1 MSALCLL
8 SSYVHT
14 TAAIVDSR
22 MVFAQK
28 WLKRK
33 QLKRGGLFAAPSDLL
48 LTGTKDES
56 TVMVMRG
63 VAAQLAFC
71 TLPPHSYMALGLSA
85 L

>member
-1 MSALCLL
+1 MAEEKAVEEGEAYC
-8 SSYVHT
+8 
-14 TAAIVDSR
+14 
-22 MVFAQK
+22 
-28 WLKRK
+28 
-33 QLKRGGLFAAPSDLL
+33 LFAAPSDLL